1 MTDLSPESKQNFVLP
16 VAIGGFVGLLGALAL
31 GKTLLDGGE
40 TDDLLFGIV
49 LLICVSIGS
58 ILTVVFSSMLR
69 RRTLRKELEA
79 ADEAWQIDN
88 ERRSGSTTSISTKTK
103 TLKTTSL
110 VVKHDIV
117 FRPLPYRPPKVEL
130 TNEEE
135 FEDPFAQD
143 KLGDIMEDVFAKL
156 LKKSFED
163 IVTRVHEEVHKNA
176 RGDEEETFQLSAF
189 RSEGPVSQDGRCD
202 TGWTLYFVRENE
214 SQGCIAIVTR
224 HELSLQ
230 YASTKAV
237 ELPFT
242 MDSSQ
247 STAPI
252 ALGRLPD
259 LTEVMQNVVRE
270 VPSLESTPLFVR
282 GLSANHVL
290 VYTEDAEAIAEVLI
304 EDDEYKLTNG
314 PQFSGRIKDMQASE
328 APAEQWFFEDI
339 LDWYRT
345 QETSNDDLR
354 SWMTTTGADIGFR
367 SGDNVVFRRLARGLH
382 VALGAKLTSALDDVL
397 DVAIEEDALDEA
409 KMLIRCLAFVPTMA
423 AMARLHTFS
432 QKYDERLRPFATEMY
447 KARRRRLHGTESDPI
462 DHLDFPELQRAKGIT
477 RVDSIAVRTKTRD
490 FRRDVLDRLAQD
502 LNLYVHRIRVVT
514 HRPEISKTIRIG
526 DKQVDYSALEHG
538 VITAAWLRTKN
549 GDCDVQINVLPV
561 PALVQYWYVS
571 GVAAWSVIR
580 DIRRLDKQYST
591 RRLLTTLRN
600 IEPRYIEEGSAS
612 DSGAAL
618 SRQAPVL
625 SKRSEFF
632 EAVLMLQLWDPAE
645 RPADAAQYLMRAY
658 HSDFTKNAWQLKTYI
673 IDTLI
678 FIRDT
683 APNELPPSELEGAY
697 PSIDAF
703 LQEIYDADERSTHH
717 RQESKILGR
726 VKSALGHPS
735 LAQSG
740 MVRPV
745 ISMVKEDLNLD
756 DEDEAQRTAPR
767 DETEGGE
774 DTEPQTSG
782 AESAS

>member
-1 MTDLSPESKQNFVLP
+1 MTEYSPESKQNLLLP

-31 GKTLLDGGE
+31 GKTVFDDAAQNDHIFLWILL
-40 TDDLLFGIV
+40 V
-49 LLICVSIGS
+49 CVSIGS
-58 ILTVVFSSMLR
+58 VLTVVLNTFLR
-69 RRTLRKELEA
+69 RRSLRKELEA
-79 ADEAWQIDN
+79 ADEAWQIDT
-88 ERRSGSTTSISTKTK
+88 ERRTGSTSSISTKSK

-110 VVKHDIV
+110 VIKHDVV
-117 FRPLPYRPPKVEL
+117 FRPLPYRPPMVEL
-130 TNEEE
+130 TNEED
-135 FEDPFAQD
+135 FEDPFAND

-156 LKKSFED
+156 LMRSFED

-176 RGDEEETFQLSAF
+176 RGDSEETFQLSAF
-189 RSEGPVSQDGRCD
+189 RSEGPVTEEGRCE

-242 MDSSQ
+242 TEGSH

-252 ALGRLPD
+252 SLAQLPD
-259 LTEVMQNVVRE
+259 LAQVVQNVARE
-270 VPSLESTPLFVR
+270 VPSLESTALYVR

-290 VYTEDAEAIAEVLI
+290 VYTEDADAIAEVLI
-304 EDDEYKLTNG
+304 EEDAYQLTNG
-314 PQFSGRIKDMQASE
+314 PQFAGRIKDMKASE
-328 APAEQWFFEDI
+328 VDAEQWTFRDI

-345 QETSNDDLR
+345 QETTNDALDEWMR
-354 SWMTTTGADIGFR
+354 STGADIGFR

-382 VALGAKLTSALDDVL
+382 ASYGAKLTSSLDEVLNTALQ
-397 DVAIEEDALDEA
+397 EDAIDEA

-432 QKYDERLRPFATEMY
+432 QKHDERVRAFSADMF

-462 DHLDFPELQRAKGIT
+462 DHLNFPELQRAKGIT

-490 FRRDVLDRLAQD
+490 FRRDVLERFAQD

-514 HRPEISKTIRIG
+514 HRANPSKTILIG
-526 DKQVDYSALEHG
+526 DKEVDYSALEHG
-538 VITAAWLRTKN
+538 MITGAWLRTKS
-549 GDCDVQINVLPV
+549 GDCDVQINILPV
-561 PALVQYWYVS
+561 PSFVQYWYVS
-571 GVAAWSVIR
+571 GVAAWSVLR
-580 DIRRLDKQYST
+580 DIRRMDKQYTT

-600 IEPRYIEEGSAS
+600 IEARYIVSESPS
-612 DSGAAL
+612 DTGPH

-625 SKRSEFF
+625 SNRSDFF
-632 EAVLMLQLWDPAE
+632 EAVLMLQLWDPAD

-658 HSDFTKNAWQLKTYI
+658 TSDFTKNAWQLKSYI

-678 FIRDT
+678 YIRDT

-703 LQEIYDADERSTHH
+703 LQEMYNAERTTTHTK
-717 RQESKILGR
+717 EGEILKR
-726 VKSALGHPS
+726 VKAALGNPS
-735 LAQSG
+735 LVQSG
-740 MVRPV
+740 IVRPV
-745 ISMVKEDLNLD
+745 ISMVKDDLNLEED
-756 DEDEAQRTAPR
+756 SDVQNAAPLREEDEAGTQPV
-767 DETEGGE
+767 DV
-774 DTEPQTSG
+774 
-782 AESAS
+782 ESES